1 MKTLIRR
8 SFLAFFLLLNVAHS
22 KPEIINQNIIK
33 QSAFDKISQITEELY
48 SKTGVS
54 IVAHFVEKV
63 ENGIPEY
70 ENNVTSNISRP
81 YVFLIFVAKDEK
93 VDMVI
98 SDELKS
104 IVVKNDVLSPFPG
117 GPIIPILAA
126 QDKNG
131 LDAKY
136 SAAALNGVADIA
148 DSIAKSRNVIL
159 ESNIGSDSKT
169 FMQILRAVFYGTI
182 VVALFIYGYMIY
194 RRRSQ
199 K

>member
-1 MKTLIRR
+1 M
-8 SFLAFFLLLNVAHS
+8 H
-22 KPEIINQNIIK
+22 
-33 QSAFDKISQITEELY
+33 
-48 SKTGVS
+48 
-54 IVAHFVEKV
+54 
-63 ENGIPEY
+63 
-70 ENNVTSNISRP
+70 RP
-81 YVFLIFVAKDEK
+81 LFSVGPVVCRYGNF
-93 VDMVI
+93 
-98 SDELKS
+98 

>member
-104 IVVKNDVLSPFPG
+104 IVVKNDV
-117 GPIIPILAA
+117 
-126 QDKNG
+126 
-131 LDAKY
+131 
-136 SAAALNGVADIA
+136 
-148 DSIAKSRNVIL
+148 SRF
-159 ESNIGSDSKT
+159 IGR
-169 FMQILRAVFYGTI
+169 MGCCPAPHG
-182 VVALFIYGYMIY
+182 
-194 RRRSQ
+194 RRRGRRGDESVVDFPACRLPFRLVSD
-199 K
+199 